1 MQSGIGLTDFVFEAS
16 LGVLDREQRATQP
29 LSVDVFMA
37 FDPTP
42 AAGGDLARSVNYAG
56 VQTQIQTIAQCGR
69 WRLIESIAVAIAN
82 LLLAPPGPAE
92 GRAQVDEVRVTL
104 RKPTILD
111 GAVPYVCLARRAVD
125 AAREARTP
133 APGVTVEVLVEADV
147 QGAYRVHLAPGAAW
161 TPPLGLSIEVIAG
174 AVTAGGAPLGPGDRL
189 AWGTGVTLRGA
200 GEVAATVLAVGTGR
214 A

>member
-16 LGVLDREQRATQP
+16 LGVLDREQRTVQP

-69 WRLIESIAVAIAN
+69 WRLIESIALAIAN
-82 LLLAPPGPAE
+82 LLLAAPGPAE

-111 GAVPYVCLARRAVD
+111 GAVPYVCLVRRAAD
-125 AAREARTP
+125 AACEVRTP
-133 APGVTVEVLVEADV
+133 APGVTMEVLAEADV
-147 QGAYRVHLAPGAAW
+147 QGAYRVHLAPGAVW
-161 TPPLGLSIEVIAG
+161 TLPAGASVEVIAG
-174 AVTAGGAPLGPGDRL
+174 AVTADGSPCAAGARL
-189 AWGTGVTLRGA
+189 D
-200 GEVAATVLAVGTGR
+200 
-214 A
+214 